1 MNIIF
6 THEITKLAG
15 KTSLNNLDKVITR
28 INFKLKGEISTPN
41 VEEVTKD
48 FGIFLQS
55 PSPDNFIPY
64 SGLTKE
70 IVSTWI
76 ETNPMY
82 STFCS
87 LITKELE
94 KKINPNNEVIKE
106 FDFDEVTFPWVTPTP
121 LPTNISIPLSVTPTP
136 TVIIIE

>member
-6 THEITKLAG
+6 TYEITKLAG

-28 INFKLKGEISTPN
+28 ISFKLKGEISTPS

-48 FGIFLQS
+48 FSIFLQS
-55 PSPDNFIPY
+55 PSIDGFISY
-64 SGLTKE
+64 SDLTEE

-76 ETNPMY
+76 KTNPMY

-87 LITKELE
+87 FITKELE
-94 KKINPNNEVIKE
+94 KKINPNIEEIKE
-106 FDFDEVTFPWVTPTP
+106 FDFENTMFPWTIT
-121 LPTNISIPLSVTPTP
+121 SV
-136 TVIIIE
+136 